1 LCARESLTPPPLD
14 PVGRVRAVVLPLR
27 QLGWPNTI
35 FAELSMNL
43 KWILL
48 ALAVIAALGVLLHLL
63 GWG

>member
-1 LCARESLTPPPLD
+1 M
-14 PVGRVRAVVLPLR
+14 
-27 QLGWPNTI
+27 
-35 FAELSMNL
+35 FAELSMDL